1 MTKPP
6 RATDS
11 PSDGPPGEAHPA
23 ADGGDN
29 SPGTPDGSGPANPGA
44 GSPGSADPST
54 VSARVPAGAGIGAST
69 GTGGFQAALPHRL
82 HVEARPTGKRL
93 RFLSLAALGI
103 VYGDIGT
110 SPLYALKQCFTSKT
124 FALEPTP
131 ANVYG
136 VLSLIVWLLVLVV
149 AIKYIVFIMRAD
161 NRGEGGILALMA
173 LILQQERR
181 SADSKR
187 RIFLIVLG
195 LFGAAL
201 LYGDGIITPAI
212 SVLSAMEGLNVAT
225 PISEGVIVGLSVVI
239 LFGLF
244 ALQRFGTGKVGSL
257 FGPVMALW
265 FIAIAALGAAE
276 IVHAPRV
283 IFALNPWH
291 GVQFFVA
298 NRHVAFLTLGAVV
311 LAVTGAEALY
321 ADMGHFGRRPIRLA
335 WFALVLPA
343 LIINY
348 LGQGALLLTD
358 PSARTNP
365 FFLLAPKVMLL
376 PLVALA
382 TMAAI
387 IASQALI
394 SGAFSLTQQAVQLGY
409 SPRVTIV
416 HTSKTEAGQIFIP
429 EINRMLM
436 IGCLLLVVAFQSSN
450 ALGAAYGI
458 AVTGTMAIT
467 SVLFYVV
474 ARGRWNWSVWHAL
487 PVTLVFLVVDLTLF
501 SANVI
506 KIENGGWVPIVIA
519 IGVFTLM
526 STWKKGRN
534 LLNHALHAGALPL
547 DLFLGDVAKRKPPRV
562 PGTAVFMTSS
572 AEGVPVVLLHH
583 LKHNKVLHEQVILMS
598 VLTQEV
604 PEIKPEDRVT
614 VERLEHGF
622 FRVTAQYG
630 FMEQPNVP
638 EILQLARDAGIKART
653 NDTTFYLGRERIII
667 LSGERKPG
675 IRRAPDG
682 VVQPRM
688 ARWRKKL
695 FVVMSR
701 NARSATEFFGI
712 PPNRVVEL
720 GAQVEF

>member
-1 MTKPP
+1 MTVPHK
-6 RATDS
+6 RATDPAGDL
-11 PSDGPPGEAHPA
+11 PSAEAQLGPDGRAMAGLPPHATNTSGFHAAVPQRQHVEAHP
-23 ADGGDN
+23 
-29 SPGTPDGSGPANPGA
+29 
-44 GSPGSADPST
+44 
-54 VSARVPAGAGIGAST
+54 T
-69 GTGGFQAALPHRL
+69 GRRL
-82 HVEARPTGKRL
+82 GL
-93 RFLSLAALGI
+93 LSLTALGI

-110 SPLYALKQCFTSKT
+110 SPLYALQQCFTSKT
-124 FALEPTP
+124 FSIPPSTE
-131 ANVYG
+131 NVYG
-136 VLSLIVWLLVLVV
+136 ILSLIVWLLVLVV
-149 AIKYIVFIMRAD
+149 AVKYIVFIMRAD

-181 SADSKR
+181 SSDSR
-187 RIFLIVLG
+187 RRTMLIVLG

-225 PISEGVIVGLSVVI
+225 PVSENVIVALSLVV
-239 LFGLF
+239 LFLLF
-244 ALQRFGTGKVGSL
+244 TMQRFGTGRVGAM
-257 FGPVMALW
+257 FGPIMSVW
-265 FIAIAALGAAE
+265 FVTIGLLGFAE
-276 IVHAPRV
+276 ILHEPR
-283 IFALNPWH
+283 IFGALNPLH
-291 GVQFFVA
+291 GIRFFIA
-298 NRHVAFLTLGAVV
+298 NRHVAFLALGAVV

-321 ADMGHFGRRPIRLA
+321 ADMGHFGKRPIRIA
-335 WFALVLPA
+335 WFSLVLPA
-343 LIINY
+343 LLLNY
-348 LGQGALLLTD
+348 LGQGALLLRDSTTVD
-358 PSARTNP
+358 NP
-365 FFLLAPKVMLL
+365 FFHLAPHIMLVPLVML
-376 PLVALA
+376 A
-382 TMAAI
+382 TIAAV

-409 SPRVTIV
+409 SPRVTVV
-416 HTSKTEAGQIFIP
+416 HTSKSEAGQIFIP

-436 IGCLLLVVAFQSSN
+436 IGCLLLVVAFRSSIS
-450 ALGAAYGI
+450 LGAAYGI

-474 ARGRWNWSVWHAL
+474 ARGRWNWSLAHVI
-487 PVTLVFLVVDLTLF
+487 PITLLFLVIDLTLF

-506 KIENGGWVPIVIA
+506 KIENGGWVPIAIA

-547 DLFLGDVAKRKPPRV
+547 DLFLGDVERRKPPRV

-572 AEGVPVVLLHH
+572 NDGVPVVLLHH

-598 VLTQEV
+598 VVTQEI
-604 PEIKPEDRVT
+604 PEIRAAERVS
-614 VERLEHGF
+614 VEKLEHGF
-622 FRVTAQYG
+622 YRVTARYG
-630 FMEQPNVP
+630 FMESPNVP
-638 EILQLARDAGIKART
+638 EILQWARESGIKAKT

-667 LSGERKPG
+667 ANGERKPG
-675 IRRAPDG
+675 TRRAPDDI
-682 VVQPRM
+682 VLPRM

-695 FVVMSR
+695 FVIMSR